1 MSSIVKQLISE
12 SGLTIYDH
20 IDPKSGLFLSKRQLQ
35 DMISKE
41 LIGTSLSGVPLRTR
55 SKIVKIKIC
64 QSLGYPVPKSFTK
77 VQPRFV
83 GQNFDVYTQKSNNL
97 QIWNEEINPTRRYV
111 FLRIS
116 ENDIITSVKVIDGE
130 EVASLDN
137 TGTLTHKYQATMPH
151 YKTSRLFSPVDTEN
165 VHKMI
170 FKRGAKVPSLLNSRP
185 NSLPSEES
193 LMSIKEIYDRLLSL
207 VGTNLKYI
215 AATQERNRGS
225 ELHRAVCQKLGFS
238 TYEDDGTYP
247 DILNQLIEI
256 KLQSSPTIDLG
267 LHAPAENTPLF
278 TDPTNNTC
286 FSSEDIRYIIFDAR
300 VNEDQVILDRLYVV
314 NGRAFADYFPL
325 FNDGK
330 INAKI
335 QIPLPPNFFV

>member
-1 MSSIVKQLISE
+1 MNSIVKQLISA

-35 DMISKE
+35 DMISEE
-41 LIGTSLSGVPLRTR
+41 LVDTSLSGVPLRTR
-55 SKIVKIKIC
+55 SKIVKSKIC
-64 QSLGYPVPKSFTK
+64 QALGYPVPKTFAK

-83 GQNFDVYTQKSNNL
+83 GQDFDVYTQKSNNL

-116 ENDIITSVKVIDGE
+116 KNDTITSVKVIDGE
-130 EVASLDN
+130 ELINLDN

-151 YKTSRLFSPVDTEN
+151 YKTNKLFSPIDTEN
-165 VHKMI
+165 VRKII
-170 FKRGAKVPSLLNSRP
+170 FKRGAKVPSLLHSRP

-193 LMSIKEIYDRLLSL
+193 LMSIKEVYDKLLPL
-207 VGTNLKYI
+207 VGTSLKYI

-225 ELHRAVCQKLGFS
+225 ELHRAVCQKLGFL

-267 LHAPAENTPLF
+267 LHSPAENNPLF
-278 TDPTNNTC
+278 TNPTSNTC
-286 FSSEDIRYIIFDAR
+286 FSSEDIRYVIFDAS
-300 VNEDQVILDRLYVV
+300 VNDDQVVLDRLYMI
-314 NGRAFADYFPL
+314 NGRTFADYFPL
-325 FNDGK
+325 FNNGK
-330 INAKI
+330 TNAKI